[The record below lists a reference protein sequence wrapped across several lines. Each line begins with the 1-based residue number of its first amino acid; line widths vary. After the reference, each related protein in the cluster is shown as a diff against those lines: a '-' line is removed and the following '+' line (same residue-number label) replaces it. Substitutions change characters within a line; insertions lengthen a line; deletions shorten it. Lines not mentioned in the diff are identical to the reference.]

1 MAQTRFDR
9 FGFQATANLA
19 LEGLIAPGEAADVLQ
34 RYAEA
39 STLHCGTFDAVLQAI
54 RSLDD
59 DKEESGESAEE
70 DLRWQ

>member
-54 RSLDD
+54 RSLDTEGP
-59 DKEESGESAEE
+59 KGTKS
-70 DLRWQ
+70 LL